1 MQNTSMLLLNRFI
14 DFIAHKNL
22 FQKKDILLL
31 AVSGGVDSIVLC
43 ELCFR
48 AGFTF
53 QIAHC
58 NFQLREAESDRDEAL
73 VKSLGEKYNVK
84 AFIKKFN
91 TKAYAAENKISIQVA
106 ARELRY
112 SWFDELL
119 TAHDSQPLELSEVAK
134 LLNENLRGSRVQRP
148 SFLLTAHHADDS
160 LETLLMNFFKGTGIK
175 GLHGIL
181 PKQGEIIRPLLF
193 ARKAEL
199 LSFAT
204 ENDLSFLED
213 SSNISDKYT
222 RNYFRNQLIPSLEK
236 IYPRVD
242 ENLLDNLERFNE
254 IEMLYCQAIGSHKK
268 NLMEYKG
275 VEVHIPV
282 LKLLTAAPL
291 NTIVYEIIKEYNFTS
306 KQVEDVLHLL
316 KAESGKYIISATH
329 KIIRNRKWII
339 ITPNL
344 NLASG
349 TLVIDEK
356 EDEVNFANGKLK
368 IEKQAFKGD
377 RISEDPLIVM
387 IDAER
392 ITFPLLLRGW
402 KQSDYFYPL
411 GMQKKKK
418 LGKFFNDLKISIA
431 DKEKIWVLENDKRI
445 IWVVGKRIDDRFKI
459 TNQTKNI
466 LKIHFKER

>member
-1 MQNTSMLLLNRFI
+1 MSLFNKFTNY
-14 DFIAHKNL
+14 IASKNL

-43 ELCFR
+43 ELCLR

-58 NFQLREAESDRDEAL
+58 NFQLRGAESDRDEAF
-73 VKSLGEKYNVK
+73 VKSLGEKYNTK
-84 AFIKKFN
+84 AFIKKFD
-91 TKAYAAENKISIQVA
+91 TKAYAEDNKISIQVA

-112 SWFDELL
+112 NWFDELL
-119 TAHDSQPLELSEVAK
+119 AQNNVLQLEIDEVDEITTSNVA
-134 LLNENLRGSRVQRP
+134 RAQFQRP
-148 SFLLTAHHADDS
+148 SFLLTAHHANDS
-160 LETLLMNFFKGTGIK
+160 IETLLMNFFKGTGIK

-181 PKQGEIIRPLLF
+181 PKQGKIIRPLLF
-193 ARKAEL
+193 AKKNEL
-199 LSFAT
+199 LSFAM
-204 ENDLSFLED
+204 ENNLPFLED
-213 SSNISDKYT
+213 SSNSSDKYT

-236 IYPRVD
+236 IYPSVD

-254 IEMLYCQAIGSHKK
+254 IEMLYCQAIGAHKK
-268 NLMEYKG
+268 KLLEYKG

-282 LKLLTAAPL
+282 LKLLKAEPL

-306 KQVEDVLHLL
+306 KQVVDVLHLL
-316 KAESGKYIISATH
+316 SAESGKYITSATH

-339 ITPNL
+339 ISPSFN
-344 NLASG
+344 ASS
-349 TLVIDEK
+349 TTFIIDEN
-356 EDEVNFANGKLK
+356 DRDIHFDNGKLK
-368 IEKQAFKGD
+368 IEKQAFEGS
-377 RISEDPLIVM
+377 RIPDDLLTAM
-387 IDAER
+387 IDAKT
-392 ITFPLLLRGW
+392 ITFPLLLRRW
-402 KQSDYFYPL
+402 KQGDYFYPL

-466 LKIHFKER
+466 LKIQVTEQ